1 MSAPPDS
8 SAPPRPSSPRFI
20 GPMALLAGLVFL
32 ALGLATVAFD
42 LHRHLTLS
50 GLKELHVAL
59 SLAYAEA
66 PVPVVLGFMGVTFL
80 STALSLP
87 GATLLSLVA
96 GAVFGRGLG
105 LVVASVSSTLGAL
118 VAMLM
123 ARYLLRDLV
132 RRWFGPR
139 LAAIDEGMARDGAAY
154 LFALRVAPLFPFFLV
169 NLAMGLTT
177 LRAWTYTWVTQ
188 LGLLAGIF
196 LYVNAGTELAALQSL
211 QDLWSP
217 SVVASLV
224 LLGGVPA
231 LARRMLRAW
240 SRRSQAAHGPRSP

>member
-1 MSAPPDS
+1 MSAPPDP
-8 SAPPRPSSPRFI
+8 APPRQPSPRFT
-20 GPMALLAGLVFL
+20 GPMAVVVGLVVL
-32 ALGLATVAFD
+32 ALGVATVAFD
-42 LHRHLTLS
+42 LHRYLTLS
-50 GLKELHVAL
+50 GLQELHVGL

-66 PVPVVLGFMGVTFL
+66 PLPVVLGFMGVTFL

-105 LVVASVSSTLGAL
+105 LVVASVSATLGAL

-139 LAAIDEGMARDGAAY
+139 LAAIDEGLARDGAAY

-169 NLAMGLTT
+169 NLAMGLTSM
-177 LRAWTYTWVTQ
+177 RAWTYTWVTQ
-188 LGLLAGIF
+188 LGLLGGIV
-196 LYVNAGTELAALQSL
+196 LYVNAGTELASLRSL

-224 LLGGVPA
+224 LLGVVPA

-240 SRRSQAAHGPRSP
+240 GLRSGTAHDTRSE

>member
-1 MSAPPDS
+1 MSAPPDP
-8 SAPPRPSSPRFI
+8 ARPRQPSPRFS
-20 GPMALLAGLVFL
+20 GPMAVIVGLVVL
-32 ALGLATVAFD
+32 ALGVATVAFD
-42 LHRHLTLS
+42 LHRYLTLS
-50 GLKELHVAL
+50 GLKELHVGL

-80 STALSLP
+80 SAALSLP

-105 LVVASVSSTLGAL
+105 LVVASVSATLGAL
-118 VAMLM
+118 MAMLM

-169 NLAMGLTT
+169 NLAMGLTSM
-177 LRAWTYTWVTQ
+177 RAWTYTWVTQ
-188 LGLLAGIF
+188 LGLLGGIF

-224 LLGGVPA
+224 LLGVVPA

-240 SRRSQAAHGPRSP
+240 GLRSAAAHDTRSE